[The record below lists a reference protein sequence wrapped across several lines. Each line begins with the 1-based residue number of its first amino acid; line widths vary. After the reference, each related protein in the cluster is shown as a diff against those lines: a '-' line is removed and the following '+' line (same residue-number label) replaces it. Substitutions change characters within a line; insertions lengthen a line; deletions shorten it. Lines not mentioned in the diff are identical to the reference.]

1 MKKILPAL
9 LALLI
14 FESASLAISET
25 LLFKLLELKRESY
38 LSRRGELNLD
48 IIPSYSQ
55 DTALV
60 PWSITKSSVSSV
72 GMNLRV
78 GVSNRLEASLK
89 IPYLVINRKVFV
101 SSWES
106 FRGSGIGDPSISTQF
121 ELLSERFNRPAV
133 YLGLGA
139 TLPLTRSSFDNLSPR
154 EIAVGNGYALY
165 DAGISFLKSSDPA
178 VIYGGIDYQLS
189 QKRGNYD
196 PADVLNYNTGIGFA
210 LNQSVSVS
218 IGISGAVV
226 GEERQVVGG
235 IETPVTSSYNHTA
248 LSLGVTLVFWKDLI
262 FNPNV
267 MIGLTEDET
276 DFAFSFG
283 VTKRI
288 KEAQ

>member
-1 MKKILPAL
+1 MKKVLS
-9 LALLI
+9 ALLI
-14 FESASLAISET
+14 LFLFESVSLAISET

-60 PWSITKSSVSSV
+60 PWSITKGSVSSV
-72 GMNLRV
+72 AMNLRF
-78 GVSNRLEASLK
+78 GLSNRLEASLK
-89 IPYLVINRKVFV
+89 IPYLAINRKVFI

-106 FRGSGIGDPSISTQF
+106 FQGLGIGDPSISTQF
-121 ELLSERFNRPAV
+121 ELLSESINRPAV

-139 TLPLTRSSFDNLSPR
+139 TLPLTRSTFDDHLPS

-165 DAGISFLKSSDPA
+165 DAGLSFLKSLDPA
-178 VIYGGIDYQLS
+178 VVYGGIDYQLS

-196 PADVLNYNTGIGFA
+196 PADALNYNAGIGFA
-210 LNQSVSVS
+210 LNQSVSLS
-218 IGISGAVV
+218 IGLSGAVV
-226 GEERQVVGG
+226 GEARQVTGG
-235 IETPVTSSYNHTA
+235 VDTTLTSSYNHTA

-262 FNPNV
+262 FNPTV
-267 MIGLTEDET
+267 LIGLTEDEN
-276 DFAFSFG
+276 DFTFSFG